1 MDEYKELFY
10 SRINHKL
17 GNYGDVS
24 ARIELRRG
32 LECRLVY
39 IHHIWNKLKSTYVGN
54 HDLIQMW
61 LTSNN
66 LYLQL
71 HIRIYAFMRAHGV
84 FMVPIYALFPACLHN
99 LCISQYIMCILCM

>member
-32 LECRLVY
+32 LECRLVFF
-39 IHHIWNKLKSTYVGN
+39 HHIWNKLKSILAT
-54 HDLIQMW
+54 MF
-61 LTSNN
+61 
-66 LYLQL
+66 LYRCGSYQ
-71 HIRIYAFMRAHGV
+71 IIY
-84 FMVPIYALFPACLHN
+84 IYS
-99 LCISQYIMCILCM
+99 CI